1 MILLTKYR
9 LYCRIPAEYKEER
22 KMKDHLRIGRWL
34 AALVIVA
41 GLLTVGGR
49 EVQAKEMETCSKASE
64 LTAGETYSLKGNT
77 TLTMDKDVT
86 LKQIKG
92 NFPLKIKGSGTLTLT
107 GVSGDYALYV
117 KDLTIDDATIKIHS
131 SNGTVYGLYA
141 NETSID
147 NGTVDIDVVGEE
159 YKYGFI
165 IQGKLTVTGGS
176 ELKINTKISNA
187 IQVNDSL
194 DISGSKVTA
203 KSDARIAV
211 RSAAVLN
218 IEDGSEIDANGGTHG
233 IFSMGSLNVSGNK
246 TYVKTRGGTGYGLFS
261 DSSNISIG
269 DNAVVTVLD
278 GGVAADTFISVYN
291 AELHANS
298 TQGTAMMVFTGSSST
313 PVQFVDSEIVLVSGK
328 DYGIRADGSTGNSV
342 LVSGSS
348 VSIQSDKDGILTNM
362 SFDIM
367 DSKVNIVST
376 NGMGICAG
384 SGSDGITDSDITVSG
399 KTYGI
404 LTDKDLI
411 LKNST
416 MKVTATG
423 SGSSDTAIESQNGK
437 IKYEKNDLFIKT
449 PDNGR
454 TKTNG
459 GSGQIIKGK
468 DGNPAKIVE
477 FIKAIALKEIRFE
490 FPAFYDGEPIDGE
503 FKITSVPAG
512 AIHSDAIVETI
523 KKLVEG
529 GNAKSYYQES
539 EDGKTFKDPG
549 STKYGIDKYYQ
560 TTIPAAETAAIKL
573 AIALDLETVKNPI
586 WDRNKVQFIPS
597 DLKVYVNGKEY
608 NGSFLDEKTKW
619 VDVGKAVGSIK
630 KAKIADIAA
639 QEYTGKAITPEPAV
653 TYNGKTLKKGT
664 DYTLTY
670 KSNTGDPKTKTTATV
685 TVTGKGSYA
694 LSANKTF
701 TIEHT
706 KHVKGEG
713 KVAKEPT
720 TEAVGTREFCCT
732 ICGKVLETE
741 EIAKLEAPST
751 ADAPLSPENA
761 ISLKKAEKALKKVT
775 GYKDPKTA
783 KFGLLQAKAKKV
795 GKNYVTLGWTKV
807 KGAEYY
813 VIYGNK
819 CSKKNKYLKLTTAK
833 ASAKSKKIK
842 KIAGKKLKKGT
853 YYKFIIAAVA
863 KDSKGVDKVIACST
877 SVHFITKGNAK
888 YGDFTKVRL
897 KSKKSV
903 TIKVGKTHKIKATQ
917 VKPKNLKVQ
926 QHRKLSYE
934 SNNKAV
940 ATVSKKGKVKGISK
954 GKAIIYVY
962 AQNGIFAKVNVTV
975 E

>member
-1 MILLTKYR
+1 
-9 LYCRIPAEYKEER
+9 
-22 KMKDHLRIGRWL
+22 MKDHLRIGRWL
-34 AALVIVA
+34 AALAVVI
-41 GLLTVGGR
+41 GI
-49 EVQAKEMETCSKASE
+49 
-64 LTAGETYSLKGNT
+64 LTAGGVTALAENMPTNAKASDLKAGEAYTLAGST

-92 NFPLKIKGSGTLTLT
+92 DYPLKIKGSGTLTLK
-107 GVSGDYALYV
+107 GVGGEYALKV
-117 KDLTIDDATIKIHS
+117 KDLTFDDATLKILS
-131 SNGTVYGLYA
+131 TNGIVYGLYA
-141 NETSID
+141 NKVSID
-147 NGTVDIDVVGEE
+147 NGTVEIDIIGNTYD
-159 YKYGFI
+159 YGFI
-165 IQGKLTVTGGS
+165 TQGNLTVTGGS
-176 ELKINTKISNA
+176 ELTIKTKISNA
-187 IQVNDSL
+187 MQVNGSL
-194 DISGSKVTA
+194 EISGSKVTA
-203 KSDARIAV
+203 KSDAGTAI
-211 RSAAVLN
+211 RSAAILKIN
-218 IEDGSEIDANGGTHG
+218 NGSEITANGGAHG
-233 IFSMGSLNVSGNK
+233 VFSMGDMTVADNNTHV
-246 TYVKTRGGTGYGLFS
+246 TAQGGTGYGLYS
-261 DSSNISIG
+261 DNGSILIG
-269 DNAVVTVLD
+269 DNAVVTALD
-278 GGVAADTFISVYN
+278 GGVGANTFVSVTN
-291 AELHANS
+291 AELHAKS
-298 TQGTAMMVFTGSSST
+298 TTGTAMIIFTGSSSV
-313 PVQFVDSEIVLVSGK
+313 PVSFIDSEIVLVS
-328 DYGIRADGSTGNSV
+328 DNFYGLRADGSTGNQV
-342 LVSGSS
+342 LVSGST
-348 VSIQSDKDGILTNM
+348 VSIKSENDGIYTNM
-362 SFDIM
+362 SFDIT
-367 DSKVNIVST
+367 DSKVDVVST
-376 NGMGICAG
+376 NGIGICAG
-384 SGSDGITDSDITVSG
+384 LGSDGITDSDITVSG

-411 LKNST
+411 LKNSR
-416 MKVTATG
+416 MKAAATG

-454 TKTNG
+454 VKTNG

-477 FIKAIALKEIRFE
+477 FVKAVSLKEIRFE
-490 FPAFYDGEPIDGE
+490 FPALYDGDSIVPD
-503 FKITSVPAG
+503 FKITTVPAG
-512 AIHSDAIVETI
+512 AVKTDKCIA
-523 KKLVEG
+523 
-529 GNAKSYYQES
+529 YYQEFAKKGEYYTRLAVS
-539 EDGKTFKDPG
+539 SDNE
-549 STKYGIDKYYQ
+549 KYEKLKKENTVYELGKYYG
-560 TTIPAAETAAIKL
+560 TNIPAGMSLLLGLQIAADPEDTSANL
-573 AIALDLETVKNPI
+573 F
-586 WDRNKVQFIPS
+586 DRNVVQSLDANFKI
-597 DLKVYVNGKEY
+597 YVNGVE
-608 NGSFLDEKTKW
+608 GSKAA
-619 VDVGKAVGSIK
+619 VDGWYTLGRCTGSIK
-630 KAKIADIAA
+630 KAKIAAIAA

-720 TEAVGTREFCCT
+720 TEAVGIREFCCT
-732 ICGKVLETE
+732 ICGKILETE

-940 ATVSKKGKVKGISK
+940 ATVSRKGKVKGISK

>member
-1 MILLTKYR
+1 M
-9 LYCRIPAEYKEER
+9 
-22 KMKDHLRIGRWL
+22 
-34 AALVIVA
+34 
-41 GLLTVGGR
+41 
-49 EVQAKEMETCSKASE
+49 
-64 LTAGETYSLKGNT
+64 
-77 TLTMDKDVT
+77 
-86 LKQIKG
+86 
-92 NFPLKIKGSGTLTLT
+92 
-107 GVSGDYALYV
+107 
-117 KDLTIDDATIKIHS
+117 
-131 SNGTVYGLYA
+131 
-141 NETSID
+141 
-147 NGTVDIDVVGEE
+147 
-159 YKYGFI
+159 
-165 IQGKLTVTGGS
+165 
-176 ELKINTKISNA
+176 
-187 IQVNDSL
+187 
-194 DISGSKVTA
+194 
-203 KSDARIAV
+203 
-211 RSAAVLN
+211 
-218 IEDGSEIDANGGTHG
+218 
-233 IFSMGSLNVSGNK
+233 
-246 TYVKTRGGTGYGLFS
+246 
-261 DSSNISIG
+261 
-269 DNAVVTVLD
+269 
-278 GGVAADTFISVYN
+278 
-291 AELHANS
+291 
-298 TQGTAMMVFTGSSST
+298 
-313 PVQFVDSEIVLVSGK
+313 
-328 DYGIRADGSTGNSV
+328 
-342 LVSGSS
+342 
-348 VSIQSDKDGILTNM
+348 
-362 SFDIM
+362 
-367 DSKVNIVST
+367 
-376 NGMGICAG
+376 
-384 SGSDGITDSDITVSG
+384 TVSG

-454 TKTNG
+454 VKTNG

-477 FIKAIALKEIRFE
+477 FVKAVSLKEIRYE
-490 FPAFYDGEPIDGE
+490 FPALYDGDSIVPD
-503 FKITSVPAG
+503 FKITTVPAG
-512 AIHSDAIVETI
+512 AVKTDKCIA
-523 KKLVEG
+523 
-529 GNAKSYYQES
+529 YYQEFAKKGEYYTRLAVS
-539 EDGKTFKDPG
+539 SDNE
-549 STKYGIDKYYQ
+549 KYEKLKKENTVYELGKYYG
-560 TTIPAAETAAIKL
+560 TNIPAGMSLLLGLQIAADPEDTSANL
-573 AIALDLETVKNPI
+573 F
-586 WDRNKVQFIPS
+586 DRNVVQSLDANFKI
-597 DLKVYVNGKEY
+597 YVNGVE
-608 NGSFLDEKTKW
+608 GSKAA
-619 VDVGKAVGSIK
+619 VDGWYTLGRCTGSIK

-639 QEYTGKAITPEPAV
+639 QEYTGKAITPEPAI

-670 KSNTGDPKTKTTATV
+670 KSNTGDPKKKTTATV

-694 LSANKTF
+694 LSADKTF

-751 ADAPLSPENA
+751 ADAPLSPEKA

-783 KFGLLQAKAKKV
+783 KFGLLQAKARKV

-940 ATVSKKGKVKGISK
+940 ATVSRKGKVKGISK

>member
-1 MILLTKYR
+1 ML
-9 LYCRIPAEYKEER
+9 
-22 KMKDHLRIGRWL
+22 
-34 AALVIVA
+34 
-41 GLLTVGGR
+41 
-49 EVQAKEMETCSKASE
+49 KAS
-64 LTAGETYSLKGNT
+64 AG
-77 TLTMDKDVT
+77 
-86 LKQIKG
+86 
-92 NFPLKIKGSGTLTLT
+92 KIQ
-107 GVSGDYALYV
+107 
-117 KDLTIDDATIKIHS
+117 
-131 SNGTVYGLYA
+131 
-141 NETSID
+141 
-147 NGTVDIDVVGEE
+147 
-159 YKYGFI
+159 YK
-165 IQGKLTVTGGS
+165 
-176 ELKINTKISNA
+176 
-187 IQVNDSL
+187 DSL
-194 DISGSKVTA
+194 YIKV
-203 KSDARIAV
+203 
-211 RSAAVLN
+211 
-218 IEDGSEIDANGGTHG
+218 
-233 IFSMGSLNVSGNK
+233 
-246 TYVKTRGGTGYGLFS
+246 
-261 DSSNISIG
+261 
-269 DNAVVTVLD
+269 
-278 GGVAADTFISVYN
+278 
-291 AELHANS
+291 
-298 TQGTAMMVFTGSSST
+298 
-313 PVQFVDSEIVLVSGK
+313 
-328 DYGIRADGSTGNSV
+328 
-342 LVSGSS
+342 
-348 VSIQSDKDGILTNM
+348 
-362 SFDIM
+362 
-367 DSKVNIVST
+367 
-376 NGMGICAG
+376 
-384 SGSDGITDSDITVSG
+384 
-399 KTYGI
+399 
-404 LTDKDLI
+404 
-411 LKNST
+411 
-416 MKVTATG
+416 
-423 SGSSDTAIESQNGK
+423 
-437 IKYEKNDLFIKT
+437 

-454 TKTNG
+454 VVEE
-459 GSGQIIKGK
+459 SGASTVKK
-468 DGNPAKIVE
+468 DGKTALSVE
-477 FIKAIALKEIRFE
+477 FAKATKITEIRYE
-490 FPAFYDGEPIDGE
+490 FSPIYDGDTITTD
-503 FKITSVPAG
+503 FKVTSVPAG
-512 AIHSDAIVETI
+512 AVKNDMFVAFYKDIEKNGDLSTRFAVSDDNKKYTGLKKTDTKYEIGKYYGTKIPSLYTI
-523 KKLVEG
+523 LLILGITADPEDTSTALFDR
-529 GNAKSYYQES
+529 NIAQYI
-539 EDGKTFKDPG
+539 DGK
-549 STKYGIDKYYQ
+549 Y
-560 TTIPAAETAAIKL
+560 
-573 AIALDLETVKNPI
+573 
-586 WDRNKVQFIPS
+586 
-597 DLKVYVNGKEY
+597 KVYCNGVEMSKA
-608 NGSFLDEKTKW
+608 T
-619 VDVGKAVGSIK
+619 VDGWFTIGQCLGSIK
-630 KAKIADIAA
+630 KAKIDDIAA

-670 KSNTGDPKTKTTATV
+670 KSNTGDPKQKTNATV

-863 KDSKGVDKVIACST
+863 KDSKGEDKVIACST

-903 TIKVGKTHKIKATQ
+903 SLKVGKTHKIKATQ

-940 ATVSKKGKVKGISK
+940 ATVSRKGKVKGISK